1 MVLTALPRVLVEVEP
16 LCRSCKKPERKD
28 CRAAVLAE
36 VPADEELAELEE
48 VAELEDAAD
57 DAADDAEPVLELP
70 DVVPP
75 RSAINFENAV
85 FKSEITVEDT
95 VAGAPSAV
103 DVSVTNSLLLKSLMS
118 DVSAAVIRDCP

>member
-1 MVLTALPRVLVEVEP
+1 MPRVLVEVEP

-57 DAADDAEPVLELP
+57 DAEPVLELP

-95 VAGAPSAV
+95 VEGAPSAV

>member
-1 MVLTALPRVLVEVEP
+1 MTALPRVLVEVEP

-48 VAELEDAAD
+48 VAELE

-118 DVSAAVIRDCP
+118 DVSAAVMRDCP